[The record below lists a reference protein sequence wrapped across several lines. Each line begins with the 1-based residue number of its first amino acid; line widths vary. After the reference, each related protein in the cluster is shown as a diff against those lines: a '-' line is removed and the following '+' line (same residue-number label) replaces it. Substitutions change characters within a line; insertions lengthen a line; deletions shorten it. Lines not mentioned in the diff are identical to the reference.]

1 MKILEYITDDTLI
14 ITPNNIKLKILEKLS
29 ESSNFLNVKF
39 MNLEELKRKIYFDY
53 DVNAILTIM
62 DKYNLEVDI
71 AKTIMNN
78 LYYIEDKNYIDSKLS
93 YLKSIKEYLDK
104 NKLLKKDPL
113 FTDFIHN
120 RKVICFGYASI
131 DKLSKSILDKNNAE
145 VIIDNNTY
153 NNNLSLNVLST
164 LEEEVEY
171 VFFKIS
177 ELLEK
182 GVDINKIK
190 IANVTEKY
198 FYTLDKVSKIFN
210 IPIDIKES
218 SIYSTKIVKEFLKVL
233 RNSTFSDTLD
243 YIKDN
248 FDLTNERV
256 NSIYNILID
265 ISNKYNDLD
274 YKFENIYKL
283 VSNELKSV
291 SIHTEKLDN
300 KVELVDIKNNI
311 FDDEY
316 VFLLNFNQKEI
327 PIIHKD
333 EDYLSD
339 KVKIENNLL
348 LETSIDANINE
359 KQSVINSIKKI
370 KNLYITA
377 KERSIDSEFLLSNL
391 VNELNMKVEYKT
403 IESNK
408 SYSYL
413 FSKLLLA
420 KELDN
425 LIKYGQKSNDLSLLY
440 NSFNIDYLKYSNK
453 FTELDK
459 DFFLKTIKNLS
470 LSYTSI
476 DNYYHCAFKYYLTNI
491 LKLDKYEENFN
502 TKIGTL
508 FHYILSKAFTTD
520 FDFGAEYDNYV
531 KNMELDKMEL
541 FFINKLKKELEVVV
555 SRVRELHKE
564 TGLTKL
570 LLEHKISIDISKNIP
585 VKFNGIVDKIMYK
598 EKENTLVSIIDYK
611 TGHNEIDL
619 YNVLY
624 GLSMQLPIY
633 LYLVKKSNLFKN
645 VRFTGFYLQQIL
657 SSEVTYSPVKTY
669 VEQKQDNMK
678 LCGYSNSDLSI
689 LEVFIPDYEDSQF
702 VKSMK
707 MTSKGFYHYAK
718 VLDDNKINNLVD
730 YIDKKIIDAR
740 DKILDADFEINP
752 KQISSQKI
760 GCDFCKFR
768 DICYRTNN
776 DFVKLKENKSLDFL
790 GGENNA

>member
-1 MKILEYITDDTLI
+1 MKILEYITDNTLI

-29 ESSNFLNVKF
+29 ESSDFLNVKF

-78 LYYIEDKNYIDSKLS
+78 LYYIEDKDYIDSKLS

-113 FTDFIHN
+113 FTDFIYT

-131 DKLSKSILDKNNAE
+131 DKLSKSILDKINAE

-164 LEEEVEY
+164 LEEEVEC

-198 FYTLDKVSKIFN
+198 YYTLDKVSKLFN
-210 IPIDIKES
+210 IPIDIQES

-233 RNSTFSDTLD
+233 RNSNFSDALD

-256 NSIYNILID
+256 NSIYNILLD

-283 VSNELKSV
+283 VSNELKNV

-327 PIIHKD
+327 PIIYKD

-391 VNELNMKVEYKT
+391 ANELNMKVEYKT

-408 SYSYL
+408 SYSRL

-531 KNMELDKMEL
+531 KNIELDKMET
-541 FFINKLKKELEVVV
+541 FF
-555 SRVRELHKE
+555 
-564 TGLTKL
+564 
-570 LLEHKISIDISKNIP
+570 
-585 VKFNGIVDKIMYK
+585 YK
-598 EKENTLVSIIDYK
+598 
-611 TGHNEIDL
+611 
-619 YNVLY
+619 
-624 GLSMQLPIY
+624 
-633 LYLVKKSNLFKN
+633 
-645 VRFTGFYLQQIL
+645 
-657 SSEVTYSPVKTY
+657 
-669 VEQKQDNMK
+669 
-678 LCGYSNSDLSI
+678 
-689 LEVFIPDYEDSQF
+689 
-702 VKSMK
+702 
-707 MTSKGFYHYAK
+707 
-718 VLDDNKINNLVD
+718 
-730 YIDKKIIDAR
+730 
-740 DKILDADFEINP
+740 
-752 KQISSQKI
+752 
-760 GCDFCKFR
+760 
-768 DICYRTNN
+768 
-776 DFVKLKENKSLDFL
+776 
-790 GGENNA
+790 